1 MERQYTPPRRG
12 LWVTCGKFARLPL
25 ISTPVKKTLLFIVV
39 FLIVFAAISY
49 VKARITTVPQGTQG
63 PSCDVSLWAHVY
75 HGRFFSAEDRLQ
87 VIKPCLTITGTIV
100 RARPEAD
107 GDWHIQLDLDS
118 EYRSLLNQANLEK
131 QQDYLVLEPM
141 CSNRVSQ
148 KDTIEEG
155 VCNGFSQSI
164 FATDFIGHR
173 VAATGAYVIDR
184 EHGWTELHPVT
195 SIVPIE

>member
-1 MERQYTPPRRG
+1 M
-12 LWVTCGKFARLPL
+12 
-25 ISTPVKKTLLFIVV
+25 KKIFVLFVV
-39 FLIVFAAISY
+39 FLSVLAAISY
-49 VKARITTVPQGTQG
+49 VKARITTRPQGTQG

-141 CSNRVSQ
+141 CSNYVSQ

-155 VCNGFSQSI
+155 VCDGFSQQI
-164 FATDFIGHR
+164 FDAELVGQR
-173 VAATGAYVIDR
+173 VTA
-184 EHGWTELHPVT
+184 
-195 SIVPIE
+195 